1 VVVLC
6 ARAEIGQLLLEK
18 NSKLEDDV
26 YDLQQ
31 RLALQTSELERSQKV
46 GHALRIARARMND

>member
-1 VVVLC
+1 MLC

-46 GHALRIARARMND
+46 GHALRIARARVND